1 MISQTAEYALRA
13 MVHMATVD
21 SKQTVEQIAV
31 GTQVPA
37 GYLSKVLQSLTRA
50 ELLRS
55 QRGIGGGF
63 TLAKPADTV
72 SVYEV
77 VQAVDPIQRIHEC
90 PLGLAA
96 HRHRLCP
103 LHKGLDD
110 AMALV
115 EAQFRGTTIAAMMD
129 TPTEDED
136 SPLIPLGA
144 GGEPTDR
151 PARTRRT

>member
-1 MISQTAEYALRA
+1 MRIIALA
-13 MVHMATVD
+13 LIVGLVLVTVWLG
-21 SKQTVEQIAV
+21 SAV
-31 GTQVPA
+31 VRLENYREANLVGMCSH
-37 GYLSKVLQSLTRA
+37 YN
-50 ELLRS
+50 
-55 QRGIGGGF
+55 I
-63 TLAKPADTV
+63 
-72 SVYEV
+72 
-77 VQAVDPIQRIHEC
+77 VDPIQRIHEC